1 MSQPASQPWENPGPN
16 ARYCPVCG
24 AHYLAAVFKRVGVGV
39 WDKRMPCGHVERVV
53 DPTKGATRGD
63 TL

>member
-1 MSQPASQPWENPGPN
+1 MSEPDSQTWENPGPN

-24 AHYLAAVFKRVGVGV
+24 AKYLAGVFKRVAVGV
-39 WDKRMPCGHVERVV
+39 WDKRMPCGHVERVA